1 MIDLHTHTIFSDGTW
16 TLEEMLTNAEKA
28 NISILAITDHDTALP
43 HIKLK
48 DIDIKKFFS
57 GRVIVGGEFNA
68 IFKNTKIELL
78 GYNFNPV
85 QLQNWIDNTYNKKE
99 EIQGYKEEFLE
110 ILKENNIKVK
120 GVEINSFEVNILN
133 NKGFDVINTDGISY
147 LMESSENFCG
157 ISAIQVVEHMSF
169 DYLYKF
175 VHIAYE
181 RLIEG
186 GILILETLDPQN
198 IENLKY
204 FYTDLTHIRPIP
216 NLSLQFLCEKA
227 GFKNIKL
234 CKSLPNKGGYVN
246 YALIAEK
253 SL

>member
-85 QLQNWIDNTYNKKE
+85 QLQTWIDNTYNKKE

-110 ILKENNIKVK
+110 ILELCKKNGIKTSNGLRYDESVKYPTKIIYNDITKYKENRKFFTDEEWSIREAFFRSCTCNPNFILYRNFSKQYPSA
-120 GVEINSFEVNILN
+120 EEVSKQIR
-133 NKGFDVINTDGISY
+133 KARRKSIHST
-147 LMESSENFCG
+147 
-157 ISAIQVVEHMSF
+157 
-169 DYLYKF
+169 F
-175 VHIAYE
+175 VF
-181 RLIEG
+181 
-186 GILILETLDPQN
+186 ILIRES
-198 IENLKY
+198 Y
-204 FYTDLTHIRPIP
+204 
-216 NLSLQFLCEKA
+216 
-227 GFKNIKL
+227 
-234 CKSLPNKGGYVN
+234 
-246 YALIAEK
+246 
-253 SL
+253 

>member
-1 MIDLHTHTIFSDGTW
+1 
-16 TLEEMLTNAEKA
+16 
-28 NISILAITDHDTALP
+28 
-43 HIKLK
+43 
-48 DIDIKKFFS
+48 
-57 GRVIVGGEFNA
+57 
-68 IFKNTKIELL
+68 
-78 GYNFNPV
+78 
-85 QLQNWIDNTYNKKE
+85 
-99 EIQGYKEEFLE
+99 
-110 ILKENNIKVK
+110 
-120 GVEINSFEVNILN
+120 
-133 NKGFDVINTDGISY
+133 
-147 LMESSENFCG
+147 MESNENFCG
-157 ISAIQVVEHMSF
+157 ISAIQVVEHMTF

-175 VHIAYE
+175 IHIAYE

-234 CKSLPNKGGYVN
+234 CKSLPNKDGYVN

>member
-99 EIQGYKEEFLE
+99 EIQGYKEEFFE
-110 ILKENNIKVK
+110 ILE
-120 GVEINSFEVNILN
+120 
-133 NKGFDVINTDGISY
+133 
-147 LMESSENFCG
+147 
-157 ISAIQVVEHMSF
+157 
-169 DYLYKF
+169 
-175 VHIAYE
+175 
-181 RLIEG
+181 
-186 GILILETLDPQN
+186 
-198 IENLKY
+198 
-204 FYTDLTHIRPIP
+204 
-216 NLSLQFLCEKA
+216 
-227 GFKNIKL
+227 L
-234 CKSLPNKGGYVN
+234 CKKM
-246 YALIAEK
+246 E
-253 SL
+253 

>member
-110 ILKENNIKVK
+110 ILELCKKLDKYYKTKFYSSMYIIIYKNNSEYIHPNIVNIFENYININSKEKKIDLNCNAVMDNDF
-120 GVEINSFEVNILN
+120 VEI
-133 NKGFDVINTDGISY
+133 
-147 LMESSENFCG
+147 
-157 ISAIQVVEHMSF
+157 
-169 DYLYKF
+169 
-175 VHIAYE
+175 
-181 RLIEG
+181 
-186 GILILETLDPQN
+186 
-198 IENLKY
+198 IENLESINKE
-204 FYTDLTHIRPIP
+204 L
-216 NLSLQFLCEKA
+216 LK
-227 GFKNIKL
+227 IK
-234 CKSLPNKGGYVN
+234 
-246 YALIAEK
+246 
-253 SL
+253 